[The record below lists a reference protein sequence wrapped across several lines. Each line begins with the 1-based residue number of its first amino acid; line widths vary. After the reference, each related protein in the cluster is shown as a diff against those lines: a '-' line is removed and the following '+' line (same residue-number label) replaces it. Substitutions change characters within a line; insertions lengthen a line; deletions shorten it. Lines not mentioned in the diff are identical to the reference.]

1 MQLYLE
7 CPCTSF
13 PRSFARDFKETYRY
27 PPPSTVYGM
36 LLSLVGEVDMM
47 AHRDARLAI
56 GIIGDDPPI
65 SRIVR
70 KQRHHKF
77 SIKNLGTYPT
87 SQFSKPNHQELLTDL
102 QFAVRVDSNDE
113 TSTVKLVDR
122 LAIALSTPGQISRF
136 GGLSIGESWAM
147 LNGVRAYRDE
157 DGEIH
162 WLTQNKRGLIS
173 LPVWINRQITQG
185 TFARFSFA
193 DDFTDDCWVPIKP
206 PESLSKPVKTK
217 AKRKTK
223 G

>member
-1 MQLYLE
+1 MQLYFE

-36 LLSLVGEVDMM
+36 LLSLVGEVDML
-47 AHRDARLAI
+47 AYGGVKLAI

-87 SQFSKPNHQELLTDL
+87 SQFSKPNHHELLTDL
-102 QFAVRVDSNDE
+102 KFVVRVDSSE
-113 TSTVKLVDR
+113 EAATVKLIDR
-122 LAIALSTPGQISRF
+122 VAIALSTPGQISRF

-147 LNGVRAYRDE
+147 VNGVRAYRE
-157 DGEIH
+157 DDGAIR
-162 WLTQNKRGLIS
+162 WLVQDKRGLIG
-173 LPVWINRQITQG
+173 LPIWINRETTQG

-193 DDFTDDCWVPIKP
+193 DDFTEHCWVSIKP
-206 PESLSKPVKTK
+206 PELLPKPAK
-217 AKRKTK
+217 ARANRKTK
-223 G
+223 D